1 MSDAARQ
8 TVDERATFDRE
19 ASLGYYADMT
29 LTDLPAAPGTYVLL
43 LTANAPIVLN
53 MPRFGKITLTAGQYA
68 YVGSAHGPGG
78 LRARVGRHLRTE
90 KPLQWH
96 IDYLTAALPVKHM
109 ITVVVTDGARLECT
123 WVKRLLGLKGAS
135 APAPGFGSSDCRDG
149 CTAHLVR
156 LPDSLWP
163 AELEEILVVG
173 TVSDHPQR
181 AHVDTIQALL
191 DAIET
196 GDDGVAER
204 VAQTSAGQMVPLPA
218 LRPLLADADPDRRWW
233 AVRTLAVIGGEE
245 AGALLMSHLGDPDE
259 ATRCAA
265 ALGLGQLR
273 AAAAVP
279 ALTAQLGDANGWVRD
294 IAADALAMIGEPAL
308 PALAEMLNDGPDG
321 ARVRAAGALRRI
333 LVGALADRQ
342 TSEFGPQFWPAIGA
356 LFTALNDSNRLVRH
370 NAYEALARLGLL
382 ETLIIPA

>member
-1 MSDAARQ
+1 
-8 TVDERATFDRE
+8 
-19 ASLGYYADMT
+19 MT

-43 LTANAPIVLN
+43 LAANAPTVLN
-53 MPRFGKITLTAGQYA
+53 MPRFGKIALTAGQYA

-96 IDYLTAALPVKHM
+96 IDYLTAALPVKHV

-123 WVKRLLGLKGAS
+123 WVKRLLALKGAS
-135 APAPGFGSSDCRDG
+135 APVPGFGSSDCRDG

-156 LPDSLWP
+156 LPDSLLP

-173 TVSDHPQR
+173 TASDHLQR

-196 GDDGVAER
+196 GDDEVAER
-204 VAQTSAGQMVPLPA
+204 VAQASTGQMVLLPA
-218 LRPLLADADPDRRWW
+218 LSPLLADADPDRRWW

-279 ALTAQLGDANGWVRD
+279 ALTAQLGDASGWVRD

-308 PALAEMLNDGPDG
+308 PALAGMLNDGPDG
-321 ARVRAAGALRRI
+321 PRVRAAGALRRI
-333 LVGALADRQ
+333 VVGALADRQ
-342 TSEFGPQFWPAIGA
+342 TSEFGRQFWPAIGA